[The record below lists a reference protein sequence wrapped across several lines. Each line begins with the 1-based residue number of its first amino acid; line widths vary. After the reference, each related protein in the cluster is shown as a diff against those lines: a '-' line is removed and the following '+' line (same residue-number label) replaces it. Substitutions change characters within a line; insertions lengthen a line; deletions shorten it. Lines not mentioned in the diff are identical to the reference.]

1 MAVMRS
7 PVAVVLLFPLILLA
21 PLALA
26 SPPDPIWIQG
36 VFDAGDSDDAILAA
50 TGTEGATDGALL
62 PEVAVLVVVGAIP
75 RSGRPSAPSSGHP
88 VCRGRAP
95 PAA

>member
-1 MAVMRS
+1 MRS
-7 PVAVVLLFPLILLA
+7 PVAIVLLVALTLLA

-26 SPPDPIWIQG
+26 SPPDPIWIHG
-36 VFDAGDSDDAILAA
+36 IFDLGDSDDAIIAA
-50 TGTEGATDGALL
+50 TCTEGATDGAIL
-62 PEVAVLVVVGAIP
+62 PEVAVLVVVGAVP
-75 RSGRPSAPSSGHP
+75 PSGSFSAPGSGVP